1 MQDGKG
7 IIGEIAIKSH
17 RLADRRGLQSAM
29 VLDSFRPLSRRASVA
44 NMLFKARSAAVYGID
59 AHIIDVEVDFSGVI
73 LEKSEFSTVGLP
85 DAAVRESRDR
95 VRSAIRNSGFDIP
108 PTRITIN
115 LAPADIKK
123 EGSGF
128 DLPIAIGI
136 LGAYG
141 GLHIKDISNFLLVG
155 ELGLDGT
162 LRAVQGMLPIA
173 IAARAAGIKNLVIPA
188 SNAREAAVV
197 EGVDVYPVQTLSEVR
212 ELLNSAFLGTLHA
225 KPLRIEAATLLD
237 ELKQFPYDFK
247 DVRGQQVAKR
257 ALEVAAAG
265 GHNILMIGPPGSGKT
280 MLAKRLPSIL
290 APLRFEE
297 ALETTKIHSV
307 AGVLDADRGLV
318 THRPFRSPHHT
329 ISDAGLIGGGMIPR
343 PGEVSLA
350 HNGLLFLDELPE
362 FPRNVLEVLRQ
373 PLEDGTVTIARAAM
387 SLTFPAR
394 FMLAAAMNPCPC
406 GYFNDKSREC
416 MCTPPMIQRYVSKV
430 SGPLLDR
437 IDIHIEVPAVQYKE
451 LRGRASAEGR
461 QRFAFA
467 SWPPA
472 SASTSASPPVERPA
486 RTRQRKSQVRGQAI
500 FSNSQMNTQQV
511 RTFCDLS
518 PDAERLLERAMQQQ
532 GLTARAHDRILKV
545 ARTIAD
551 LGGEPDIAVKHIAEA
566 IQYRTLDRS
575 YWA

>member
-1 MQDGKG
+1 
-7 IIGEIAIKSH
+7 
-17 RLADRRGLQSAM
+17 
-29 VLDSFRPLSRRASVA
+29 
-44 NMLFKARSAAVYGID
+44 MLFKARSAAVYGID
-59 AHIIDVEVDFSGVI
+59 AHIIDVEVDFSGVV
-73 LEKSEFSTVGLP
+73 LSKEEFSTVGLP

-95 VRSAIRNSGFDIP
+95 VRSAIKNSGFDIP

-173 IAARAAGIKNLVIPA
+173 IAARAKGIKNLVIPA

-197 EGVDVYPVQTLSEVR
+197 EGVNVYPVHSLSDVR
-212 ELLNSAFLGTLHA
+212 DLLNSAALGGIKA
-225 KPLRIEAATLLD
+225 QPLRIEAASLLE
-237 ELKQFPYDFK
+237 ELQHFPYDFK

-318 THRPFRSPHHT
+318 AHRPFRAPHHT

-394 FMLAAAMNPCPC
+394 FMLVAAMNPCPC

-451 LRGRASAEGR
+451 LRGGASAEGSAEIRARVLAARER
-461 QRFAFA
+461 QHVRFAVPLNA
-467 SWPPA
+467 QPERGKA
-472 SASTSASPPVERPA
+472 SAKSAAKP
-486 RTRQRKSQVRGQAI
+486 I
-500 FSNSQMNTQQV
+500 FSNSQMNTQQI

>member
-1 MQDGKG
+1 
-7 IIGEIAIKSH
+7 
-17 RLADRRGLQSAM
+17 
-29 VLDSFRPLSRRASVA
+29 
-44 NMLFKARSAAVYGID
+44 MLFKALSAAVYGID
-59 AHIIDVEVDFSGVI
+59 AHIIDVEVDYSGVV
-73 LEKSEFSTVGLP
+73 LEKPEFNTVGLP

-95 VRSAIRNSGFDIP
+95 VRSAIRNCGFDIP

-115 LAPADIKK
+115 LAPADLKK

-141 GLHIKDISNFLLVG
+141 ALHIKDISNFVLVG

-162 LRAVQGMLPIA
+162 LRSVHGMLPIA
-173 IAARAAGIKNLVIPA
+173 IAARARGIKNLVIPA
-188 SNAREAAVV
+188 DNAREAAVV
-197 EGVDVYPVQTLSEVR
+197 EGVNVYPVANLLEVR
-212 ELLNSAFLGTLHA
+212 DLLNAVAFGSLTVQ
-225 KPLRIEAATLLD
+225 PLKVEVKDLLN
-237 ELKQFPYDFK
+237 EMQHFQHDFK
-247 DVRGQQVAKR
+247 DVRGQHVAKR

-290 APLRFEE
+290 SPLSFEE

-307 AGVLDADRGLV
+307 AGVLNADEGLV

-329 ISDAGLIGGGMIPR
+329 ISDAGLIGGGAVPR

-373 PLEDGTVTIARAAM
+373 PLEDGNVTIARAAM
-387 SLTFPAR
+387 SLSFPAR

-406 GYFNDKSREC
+406 GYFNDKSRDC
-416 MCTPPMIQRYVSKV
+416 SCTPPMIQRYVSKV

-451 LRGRASAEGR
+451 LRSGTSAEGSAEIRNRVLAARDR
-461 QRFAFA
+461 QHARFTTVGAA
-467 SWPPA
+467 GGEVRTRPTGR
-472 SASTSASPPVERPA
+472 SAS
-486 RTRQRKSQVRGQAI
+486 QAVYA
-500 FSNSQMNTQQV
+500 NAQMTTQQI
-511 RTFCDLS
+511 RLYCELS
-518 PDAERLLERAMQQQ
+518 SDAERILERAMQQQ
-532 GLTARAHDRILKV
+532 GLSARAHDRILKV

-551 LGGEPDIAVKHIAEA
+551 LEAAADIQVKHIAEA

-575 YWA
+575 YWS

>member
-1 MQDGKG
+1 M
-7 IIGEIAIKSH
+7 
-17 RLADRRGLQSAM
+17 
-29 VLDSFRPLSRRASVA
+29 P
-44 NMLFKARSAAVYGID
+44 LFKARSAAVYGID
-59 AHIIDVEVDFSGVI
+59 ANIIDVEVDFSGVKTT
-73 LEKSEFSTVGLP
+73 EETFNTVGLP

-95 VRSAIRNSGFDIP
+95 VRSAIKNSGFDVP

-128 DLPIAIGI
+128 DLPIAVGI

-141 GLHIKDISNFLLVG
+141 ALHIKDLDDFLLVG

-173 IAARAAGIKNLVIPA
+173 VAARAKGITNLIIPA

-197 EGVDVYPVQTLSEVR
+197 QGVKVYPVRSLLEVR
-212 ELLNSAFLGTLHA
+212 ELLNAAAFGPIPAT
-225 KPLRIEAATLLD
+225 PLEVKATDLLD
-237 ELKQFPYDFK
+237 ELQHFPHDFK
-247 DVRGQQVAKR
+247 DVRGQHVAKR

-307 AGVLDADRGLV
+307 AGVLDTEQGLV

-329 ISDAGLIGGGMIPR
+329 ISDAGLIGGGMVPR

-373 PLEDGTVTIARAAM
+373 PLEDGVVTIARASM
-387 SLTFPAR
+387 SLSFPAQ

-451 LRGRASAEGR
+451 LRGGAATEGSAEIRARVLGARGR
-461 QRFAFA
+461 QHERFAAGGERTKGSAKAASRAVFA
-467 SWPPA
+467 NA
-472 SASTSASPPVERPA
+472 
-486 RTRQRKSQVRGQAI
+486 
-500 FSNSQMNTQQV
+500 QMSTQQI
-511 RTFCDLS
+511 RTFCELS
-518 PDAERLLERAMQQQ
+518 SDAERLLERAMQQQ
-532 GLTARAHDRILKV
+532 GLSARAHDRILKV

-551 LGGEPDIAVKHIAEA
+551 LGAERDITVKHIAEA

-575 YWA
+575 YWS

>member
-1 MQDGKG
+1 
-7 IIGEIAIKSH
+7 
-17 RLADRRGLQSAM
+17 
-29 VLDSFRPLSRRASVA
+29 
-44 NMLFKARSAAVYGID
+44 MLFKARSAAVYGID

-173 IAARAAGIKNLVIPA
+173 IAARAKGIKNLVIPA

-197 EGVDVYPVQTLSEVR
+197 EGVNVYPVHSLSDVR
-212 ELLNSAFLGTLHA
+212 DLLNSAALGGIKA
-225 KPLRIEAATLLD
+225 QPLRIEAASLLD
-237 ELKQFPYDFK
+237 ELQHFPCDFK

-318 THRPFRSPHHT
+318 AHRPFRAPHHT

-451 LRGRASAEGR
+451 LRGSASAEGSAEIRARVLAARER
-461 QRFAFA
+461 QHVRFAVPLNGQPEGGKA
-467 SWPPA
+467 TA
-472 SASTSASPPVERPA
+472 KSAAKP
-486 RTRQRKSQVRGQAI
+486 I
-500 FSNSQMNTQQV
+500 FSNSQMNTQQI

-518 PDAERLLERAMQQQ
+518 ADAERLLERAMQQQ

-545 ARTIAD
+545 SRTIAD
-551 LGGEPDIAVKHIAEA
+551 LDGTPDIAVKHIAEA
-566 IQYRTLDRS
+566 IQYRTLDRG

>member
-1 MQDGKG
+1 
-7 IIGEIAIKSH
+7 
-17 RLADRRGLQSAM
+17 
-29 VLDSFRPLSRRASVA
+29 
-44 NMLFKARSAAVYGID
+44 MLFKCRSAAVFGID
-59 AHIIDVEVDFSGVI
+59 ANIIDVEVDFSGVV
-73 LEKSEFSTVGLP
+73 EKSEFSTVGLP

-95 VRSAIRNSGFDIP
+95 VRSAIKNSGFDLP

-141 GLHIKDISNFLLVG
+141 ALHIKDVSDFLLVG

-162 LRAVQGMLPIA
+162 LRAVHGMLPIA
-173 IAARAAGIKNLVIPA
+173 VAALTAGIHNLIIPA

-197 EGVDVYPVQTLSEVR
+197 EGVNVYPVQTLLEVR
-212 ELLNSAFLGTLHA
+212 ELLNSSAMGTLNA
-225 KPLRIEAATLLD
+225 KPLRIEASTLLD
-237 ELKQFPYDFK
+237 ELEHFEYDFK
-247 DVRGQQVAKR
+247 DVRGQHVAKR

-307 AGVLDADRGLV
+307 AGVLDSSRGLV

-451 LRGRASAEGR
+451 LRGGASAEGSAEIRARVLAARAR
-461 QRFAFA
+461 QHARFAEDATRTKPTARAA
-467 SWPPA
+467 SKP
-472 SASTSASPPVERPA
+472 
-486 RTRQRKSQVRGQAI
+486 I
-500 FSNSQMNTQQV
+500 FSNSQMNTQQI
-511 RTFCDLS
+511 RTFCELS
-518 PDAERLLERAMQQQ
+518 SDAERLLERAMQQQ
-532 GLTARAHDRILKV
+532 GLSARAHDRILKV

-551 LGGEPDIAVKHIAEA
+551 LAGEANIAVPHIAEA

>member
-1 MQDGKG
+1 M
-7 IIGEIAIKSH
+7 A
-17 RLADRRGLQSAM
+17 
-29 VLDSFRPLSRRASVA
+29 
-44 NMLFKARSAAVYGID
+44 LFKTRSAAVYGID
-59 AHIIDVEVDFSGVI
+59 AHIIDVEVDFSGVKTQ
-73 LEKSEFSTVGLP
+73 EETFATVGLP

-95 VRSAIRNSGFDIP
+95 VRSAIKNSGFDLP

-115 LAPADIKK
+115 LAPADLKK

-128 DLPIAIGI
+128 DLPIAVAI

-141 GLHIKDISNFLLVG
+141 GLAIKQVEDFVLVG
-155 ELGLDGT
+155 ELGLDGG

-173 IAARAAGIKNLVIPA
+173 IAARAAGIKNLLIPA
-188 SNAREAAVV
+188 TNAREAAVV
-197 EGVDVYPVQTLSEVR
+197 DEVNVYPVRSLLEVR
-212 ELLNSAFLGTLHA
+212 ELLNGAAMGTISAQ
-225 KPLRIEAATLLD
+225 PLRVESKALLAEAQEGL
-237 ELKQFPYDFK
+237 PDFA

-290 APLRFEE
+290 TPLRFEE

-307 AGVLDADRGLV
+307 AGVLNRDEGLV
-318 THRPFRSPHHT
+318 RHRPFRAPHHT
-329 ISDAGLIGGGMIPR
+329 ISDAGLIGGGMVPR

-350 HNGLLFLDELPE
+350 HNGVLFLDELPE

-373 PLEDGTVTIARAAM
+373 PLEDGCVTIARAAM
-387 SLTFPAR
+387 SLSFPAR

-416 MCTPPMIQRYVSKV
+416 LCTPPMIQRYVSKV

-451 LRGRASAEGR
+451 LRNGSAAESSAKIRERVLRARER
-461 QRFAFA
+461 QHDRFLEAG
-467 SWPPA
+467 
-472 SASTSASPPVERPA
+472 A
-486 RTRQRKSQVRGQAI
+486 RTRGTKTAASRAVFA
-500 FSNSQMNTQQV
+500 NAQMATAQIRQH
-511 RTFCDLS
+511 CELGS
-518 PDAERLLERAMQQQ
+518 DAERLLERAMQQQ
-532 GLTARAHDRILKV
+532 GLSARAHDRILKV
-545 ARTIAD
+545 ARTVAD
-551 LGGEPDIAVKHIAEA
+551 LEGAEGIAVKHIAEA

-575 YWA
+575 YWAN